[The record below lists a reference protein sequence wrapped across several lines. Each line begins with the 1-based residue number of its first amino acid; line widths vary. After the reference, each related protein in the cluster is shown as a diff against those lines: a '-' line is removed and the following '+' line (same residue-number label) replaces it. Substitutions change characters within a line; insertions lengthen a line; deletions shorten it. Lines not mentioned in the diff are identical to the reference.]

1 MDDDGKYDR
10 GQWSKKFLE
19 SHNRSFED
27 DTSIEDAGKTEPP
40 PKLGLHDGP
49 KPPPGAEQA
58 VRSQVRAE
66 DAKRR
71 MEVAAFEKL
80 EKSVYNKEDNETALN
95 NRPEKDD
102 GDHDI

>member
-19 SHNRSFED
+19 SQNRSEEQ
-27 DTSIEDAGKTEPP
+27 DTSIEDAAKKEPP
-40 PKLGLHDGP
+40 PKLGLHEGP
-49 KPPPGAEQA
+49 KPPGTAQA
-58 VRSQVRAE
+58 VRSRVRADE
-66 DAKRR
+66 ARRR

-80 EKSVYNKEDNETALN
+80 EKSVYNKEDNETSLN